1 MPDAGACWFLG
12 VHSFVLPSHS
22 LCPFITFS
30 AESLVGQPCS
40 GPLVFLL
47 HPLRAPPFP
56 QFSVLEGRL
65 RGSAGCPSPTP
76 FPGGALLPVSPR
88 SRTSMPCSAAPGMF
102 QLSGAPSHVF
112 HRPPRSVRCFSAPLP
127 SAGLNWPGPG
137 PLSPLNCRSAYL
149 CGTLNSPHKAL
160 SSLGPVWIPSS
171 SKKPSG
177 LPRSWVRQL
186 YPGDKHPGRPRP
198 VPTLTSASA
207 CRRAQER
214 DRGAHPWPLS
224 SSPAAA
230 LSLAWQCRDHSGAL
244 LPRRPPLLVALLLE
258 PLCWSPTLQPHP
270 PEVPAAP
277 HVCSEL

>member
-56 QFSVLEGRL
+56 QFSVPEGRL
-65 RGSAGCPSPTP
+65 PGLCRVSISHPLSWGSSPAGRCPLGAAHLCPARLLLGCSSCPGLPPTCSIVCQGLCGVSQPP
-76 FPGGALLPVSPR
+76 FPQLARPRAAEPSELQPCLPLRNSE
-88 SRTSMPCSAAPGMF
+88 
-102 QLSGAPSHVF
+102 
-112 HRPPRSVRCFSAPLP
+112 
-127 SAGLNWPGPG
+127 
-137 PLSPLNCRSAYL
+137 LSPQGS
-149 CGTLNSPHKAL
+149 L
-160 SSLGPVWIPSS
+160 SSLGPGWIPSS

-177 LPRSWVRQL
+177 LPRSWVGQL

-198 VPTLTSASA
+198 VPTPTSASA

-214 DRGAHPWPLS
+214 DHGAHPWPLS

-244 LPRRPPLLVALLLE
+244 LPRRPPLPVALLLE
-258 PLCWSPTLQPHP
+258 ALCWSPTLQPRP
-270 PEVPAAP
+270 PGVPGAP
-277 HVCSEL
+277 PGGSGV